1 VPEVKKQFL
10 GRAGIVA
17 AACALVALL
26 GIPRAVNALIPP
38 PGPASGSSGVQGTV
52 KTPAPKNAASIATP
66 SNGQSFSKMPLTVSG
81 LCTTGLLVKIF
92 SNNVF
97 AGSAE
102 CTNGSY
108 SLQVTL
114 FDGTNEMVARIFDAL
129 DQPGPDSGLITV
141 TYNNSQFTSNGGSQF
156 TLSSLYALRGANPGE
171 QLNWPININGGTA
184 PYALSVDWG
193 DGKPATLYSEPISG
207 TVTVN
212 HTYSGAGTF
221 TVTIKGTDKDGQT
234 AFLQLVGQANGAV
247 TQSSTKAGDKNST
260 VIATT
265 KVLWVPA
272 AICIPLIFLSFWLG
286 RRYELA
292 ALRRHLERPE
302 E

>member
-1 VPEVKKQFL
+1 MKRQFWNRL
-10 GRAGIVA
+10 GIVA
-17 AACALVALL
+17 AAFGLIAILSF
-26 GIPRAVNALIPP
+26 GRAANAAIPP
-38 PGPASGSSGVQGTV
+38 PGPGSGSAGLQGTV
-52 KTPAPKNAASIATP
+52 KTPAPKNPASIATP
-66 SNGQSFSKMPLTVSG
+66 ANGQSLSKMPLTVGG
-81 LCTTGLLVKIF
+81 LCTSGLLVKIF

-97 AGSAE
+97 VGSAE
-102 CTNGSY
+102 CSNGSY

-114 FDGTNEMVARIFDAL
+114 FDGINELVARIFDAL
-129 DQPGPDSGLITV
+129 DQPGPDSSTVTV
-141 TYNNSQFTSNGGSQF
+141 TYNNSQFGGGGAPQF

-171 QLNWPININGGTA
+171 QLNWPLSINGGTS

-193 DGKPATLYSEPISG
+193 DGKPSTLYSEQFAGNVTIS
-207 TVTVN
+207 
-212 HTYSGAGTF
+212 HTYGGAGTYI
-221 TVTIKGTDKDGQT
+221 VIVKGTDKDGQT

-247 TQSSTKAGDKNST
+247 TQASTKASGVSGS

-265 KVLWVPA
+265 KVLWAPA